1 MSFLEKFFS
10 FFTLKTSAELRDLTS
25 EQKAK
30 ERHAYL
36 CPRDRFD
43 LDVGTNSII
52 ERHGEVGVTLKNIK
66 DVINNQL
73 GDDLVCL
80 LEEPII
86 QQTVAYVSDD
96 KSECAIH
103 LQWGTG
109 NNSDEMAVMSVEF
122 HKIRK
127 KFRLTCAT
135 KCVGPS
141 SNLIRGS
148 HVSEWGD
155 VELPTWFK
163 EVLELI
169 KEAHADHIDWTVQ
182 INLDNV
188 IKKKMIEIQPYVE
201 AQKSC
206 ADIISYILHDEYQD
220 MAYYPKI
227 SSTGVSDYGCYWGR
241 HLVWEME
248 NDEKLWLDVQYWYE
262 MDNINMFRVVFR
274 LDARNQIETEF
285 SNLTEDHAKSII
297 MPKWF
302 VEKLE
307 KVKNSTFGDNKD

>member
-1 MSFLEKFFS
+1 MSFLEKFFA
-10 FFTLKTSAELRDLTS
+10 FFTLKTSAELRGEAFEKKST
-25 EQKAK
+25 EP
-30 ERHAYL
+30 RW
-36 CPRDRFD
+36 PRDRFD
-43 LDVGTNSII
+43 LDVGTNYII
-52 ERHGEVGVTLKNIK
+52 NSSNDVRDTLVRIK
-66 DVINNQL
+66 DVINNLL

-80 LEEPII
+80 LEAPII

-109 NNSDEMAVMSVEF
+109 NNSDEMAIMSVEF
-122 HKIRK
+122 HKFRK

-135 KCVGPS
+135 KCIGPE
-141 SNLIRGS
+141 SNIIRGS

-155 VELPTWFK
+155 VALPIWFK

-169 KEAHADHIDWTVQ
+169 KEVHADHIDWTVQ
-182 INLDNV
+182 TNLDDV
-188 IKKKMIEIQPYVE
+188 INKKVMEVQPYVE

-227 SSTGVSDYGCYWGR
+227 SSSGASKYSFYYGR
-241 HLVWEME
+241 HLIWEME
-248 NDEKLWLDVQYWYE
+248 NNERLWLDVQYWYGME
-262 MDNINMFRVVFR
+262 NINMFKVIFR
-274 LDARNQIETEF
+274 LDARNKIETVF